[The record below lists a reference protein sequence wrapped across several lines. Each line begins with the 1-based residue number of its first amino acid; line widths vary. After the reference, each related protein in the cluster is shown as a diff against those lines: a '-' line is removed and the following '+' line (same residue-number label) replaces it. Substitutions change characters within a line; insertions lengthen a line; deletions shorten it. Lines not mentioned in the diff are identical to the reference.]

1 MIKGT
6 WEGVEYIDG
15 KKLATYCDV
24 TFKNGEIKY
33 ATKEIIFKDGKYMYS
48 YIGEVQTKE
57 INSIQLK
64 GNLIHLDLDGNSS
77 IRILGIIMVKD
88 VISGITQNFT
98 RYGIWLGIRVKM
110 RDTTIKDIVLDK
122 YVSEDEFK
130 QYKNKL
136 VTRNE
141 SKTLSKYDWVFKNF
155 LKYD

>member
-1 MIKGT
+1 
-6 WEGVEYIDG
+6 
-15 KKLATYCDV
+15 
-24 TFKNGEIKY
+24 
-33 ATKEIIFKDGKYMYS
+33 
-48 YIGEVQTKE
+48 
-57 INSIQLK
+57 
-64 GNLIHLDLDGNSS
+64 
-77 IRILGIIMVKD
+77 MVKD